1 MNGSFKL
8 LRSLFILGLAVLAS
22 SSTWAGD
29 YLPVSDASRILFA
42 IGPGNAVYL
51 RNLNELDSTWLGCCQ
66 SYYIDTSTDIGKAQ
80 FSDFLSAVM
89 SHAPISFYLAS
100 KTAGGAFIQVGKF

>member
-1 MNGSFKL
+1 MSGFLKF
-8 LRSLFILGLAVLAS
+8 LRPFLILGLAMFAAS
-22 SSTWAGD
+22 PTWAGD
-29 YLPVSDASRILFA
+29 YLLVTDASRIQFA

-89 SHAPISFYLAS
+89 SHSRISFFLTS
-100 KTAGGAFIQVGKF
+100 KTVGGAFIQIGNF